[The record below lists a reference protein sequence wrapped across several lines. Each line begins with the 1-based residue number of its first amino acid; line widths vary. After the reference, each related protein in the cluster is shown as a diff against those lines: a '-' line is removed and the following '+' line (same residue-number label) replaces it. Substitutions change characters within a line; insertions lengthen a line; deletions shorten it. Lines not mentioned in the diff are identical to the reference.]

1 MQFYAMYSAVF
12 SGVLAP
18 LSRTIFAPTFSANWM
33 LASSER
39 RFASASSVEMRD
51 PLWMSLSKI
60 CTIKFVTTSINWQT
74 AE

>member
-33 LASSER
+33 LASSEL
-39 RFASASSVEMRD
+39 
-51 PLWMSLSKI
+51 PLRLGQFG
-60 CTIKFVTTSINWQT
+60 CN
-74 AE
+74 A